1 MRAVWIIFL
10 VSAAVFGVAFGAE
23 WLFGPDIAP
32 EAFADKSQP
41 RWSLETAF
49 VLRAIEWMAAVVAII
64 ALVLMLGAWA
74 MLTRLP
80 PDP

>member
-1 MRAVWIIFL
+1 MSAIWKIFL
-10 VSAAVFGVAFGAE
+10 VSAAVFGVALGAE
-23 WLFGPDIAP
+23 RLFAPDILPAV
-32 EAFADKSQP
+32 FADEPQP
-41 RWSLETAF
+41 LGSLGTAF
-49 VLRAIEWMAAVVAII
+49 VLRAIELMAAGVAIM